1 MLRTIEDVLGTPH
14 LNLNTAYQRPMT
26 DAFDIESDGSWTYN
40 AVASTILKTTTL
52 ARTDIA
58 PGKVRYASGPNLKS
72 TRSAAYWEKHTKG
85 FDFSD
90 ADRVPAGLMNKALWD
105 GLRAG
110 QPYPK
115 QFADLPRNAGEV
127 GDDD

>member
-1 MLRTIEDVLGTPH
+1 MQAPVLGTQH

-26 DAFDIESDGSWTYN
+26 DVFDTESDGTWTYN
-40 AVASTILKTTTL
+40 AMASTILKTTTL
-52 ARTDIA
+52 AKTDIA
-58 PGKVRYASGPNLKS
+58 GTGVRYAGGPNLRS

-90 ADRVPAGLMNKALWD
+90 ADRVPAYLMNKVLWE

-110 QPYPK
+110 KPYPK
-115 QFADLPRNAGEV
+115 QLARLPRDATDV
-127 GDDD
+127 SDDD